1 MKALN
6 HQLTCILAG
15 AVAAKARTVTA
26 KNARLKKNVRRFLF
40 LTALKSEAQLK

>member
-26 KNARLKKNVRRFLF
+26 KKARLKKMFGDFFFL
-40 LTALKSEAQLK
+40 LHSNQRHN